1 MLNSALVTFDAG
13 VSTCSSD
20 ASPMVAQFRSRLQK
34 ALNNDVTELFQKQRQ
49 QLTTSTINRFKG
61 QLLKVMGR
69 GGTVAE
75 WQHEGLR
82 RNAEKHFDA
91 AIGLLMVDGVGDQTR
106 VQLTTS
112 FGKQLTELTA
122 KFLESPPMQLQ
133 AIAAMRRKTGKAPK
147 PPRGIRAGVGLV
159 GALRNQFGVRRRSP
173 ACKRSPRRPPSS
185 PQVRCVTN
193 SAAVRAT
200 CRRTQATWTVSTRC
214 TSCTPTTAR
223 SRTRVAWSR
232 RPSAGSP
239 R

>member
-159 GALRNQFGVRRRSP
+159 GALRNQFGGGPQHAS
-173 ACKRSPRRPPSS
+173 AHHGAPPSS

-223 SRTRVAWSR
+223 SRTRVARSR